1 MSKTKHIVTKCRN
14 KSKYDLIMSLRLLGM
29 TYEQIGNRFNPKVT
43 RQAIHKLV
51 KNYERRWGTKKAD
64 A

>member
-1 MSKTKHIVTKCRN
+1 
-14 KSKYDLIMSLRLLGM
+14 MSLRKIGM
-29 TYEQIGNRFNPKVT
+29 TYEQIGNYFNPKVT
-43 RQAIHKLV
+43 RQAVNKVV